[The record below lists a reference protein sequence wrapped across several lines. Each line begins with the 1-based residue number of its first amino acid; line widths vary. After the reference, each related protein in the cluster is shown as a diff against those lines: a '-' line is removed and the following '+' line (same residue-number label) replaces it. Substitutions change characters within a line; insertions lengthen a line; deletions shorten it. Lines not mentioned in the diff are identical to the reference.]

1 MITSPLI
8 CSADQWNGLYDWEL
22 QHERVKSFDLSLT
35 LDSVTIF
42 TQPSTRCL
50 RKVFDVNV
58 SLDIK
63 YQEHF
68 ELRIYLHDENNVY
81 LFRY

>member
-42 TQPSTRCL
+42 T
-50 RKVFDVNV
+50 
-58 SLDIK
+58 
-63 YQEHF
+63 
-68 ELRIYLHDENNVY
+68 
-81 LFRY
+81 